1 MEETNDNLVICK
13 RCGSNCCQE
22 VQVTPEV
29 KTWNCLGCGYWSN
42 SVLKK
47 DSQFW
52 KEQLEVLP
60 NLYKLLSGED
70 ENGNIWIPSYVTIKD
85 KGVVFMSGTG
95 DGDAKWA
102 AVKSSDMKNGKW
114 KEDTIH
120 YFEEHDFMESLDYI
134 GVFENKVEA

>member
-1 MEETNDNLVICK
+1 MEEQNEKLVNCS

-22 VQVTPEV
+22 TQVSPEV
-29 KTWNCLGCGYWSN
+29 KNLFCLGCGYQCCTAM
-42 SVLKK
+42 KK
-47 DSQFW
+47 GNEFFNQ
-52 KEQLEVLP
+52 QMEVLP

-70 ENGNIWIPSYVTIKD
+70 ENGNIWIPSYVTIKN

-102 AVKSSDMKNGKW
+102 AVKSSDMKDGKW

-120 YFEEHDFMESLDYI
+120 YFEERDFMEALDYI